1 MHQFEVHTELGES
14 KEEKL
19 YNLEEEEENE
29 MKYLRKIASTESL
42 VLKTV
47 NLGKVSVKPKSNV
60 KTKKDQSS
68 NKKELIVK
76 AKSGMEANFQK
87 GIVGFEQVEVEKI
100 SIHKGIINS
109 RLDRHKIDT
118 LKQSIVSMFDP
129 KLSVLTV
136 SPSVK
141 TAADFDINSPEGT
154 YKVIE
159 GRHLLTAMKE
169 LYSEGKSFRGLEP
182 GKVMVVIVNCP
193 GVIIANYT
201 NMRQR
206 HLGSQVESEINIQ
219 DFVKLTKRTQD
230 VIKDKNA
237 ALDIVKNC
245 MIIFDFSKDDLTAVT
260 RISKWPEPN
269 LIKLIEV
276 LEFYETFQATDTDG
290 NKKNHTQL
298 KKKGLKLPVPKLTF
312 HRIAKIKESDFLE
325 MAQKVV
331 ERELSL
337 VDLATWSLNVSK
349 LDDVKQ
355 QCVEIS
361 QVMTGNVTEFQVF
374 EDLQRKN
381 PEAFSDEKLV
391 KFSQATKGNTF
402 ISGDRI
408 RLEEHVFR
416 KLKGDDFNNNDELRG
431 SVEFV
436 EIDGLSS
443 KLLKDAD
450 CIVLNSKALSSSCI
464 EYFVK
469 EVCKADSSLIIIC
482 KSQQE
487 FHQAIEIAKEE
498 EEEDDGQFKLF
509 TVIVK
514 DHKIKSNET
523 SEISNCGII
532 YLVVTGRFEIRNPPL
547 EVFHDGL
554 SVCLE
559 KIVQQVTPQ
568 VSKLTKRRPYLS
580 LP

>member
-68 NKKELIVK
+68 NKKEMIVK

-87 GIVGFEQVEVEKI
+87 GILGFEQLDVEKI

-109 RLDRHKIDT
+109 RLDRNKIDT
-118 LKQSIVSMFDP
+118 LKQSIVGMFDP

-136 SPSVK
+136 APSVK
-141 TAADFDINSPEGT
+141 TAADFDINSPEVT
-154 YKVIE
+154 YKVLE

-169 LYSEGKSFRGLEP
+169 LYSEGKSFSGLEP

-230 VIKDKNA
+230 VIKDKSA

-245 MIIFDFSKDDLTAVT
+245 MVTFDFSKDDLTAVT

-269 LIKLIEV
+269 LVKFIEV

-312 HRIAKIKESDFLE
+312 HRITKIKESDFLE

-337 VDLATWSLNVSK
+337 LDLATWSLNVSK

-355 QCVEIS
+355 QCLEIS
-361 QVMTGNVTEFQVF
+361 QSLTGNVMEFQVF
-374 EDLQRKN
+374 EDLQSKN
-381 PEAFSDEKLV
+381 PEAFSDVKLV
-391 KFSQATKGNTF
+391 EFSKASKGSTY

-408 RLEEHVFR
+408 RLEKHV
-416 KLKGDDFNNNDELRG
+416 LKALKEDDLNNNDDHRE

-436 EIDGLSS
+436 DIDGLSS
-443 KLLKDAD
+443 KLLKGAD

-469 EVCKADSSLIIIC
+469 EVFKADSSLLIVC

-487 FHQAIEIAKEE
+487 FHQAIEMVKEE
-498 EEEDDGQFKLF
+498 EEDDDGQFKLYS
-509 TVIVK
+509 VIVK
-514 DHKIKSNET
+514 DDKVKNNET
-523 SEISNCGII
+523 LEISNCGLI
-532 YLVVTGRFEIRNPPL
+532 YVVVTGRFEIRNPPL
-547 EVFHDGL
+547 EVFQEGL

-568 VSKLTKRRPYLS
+568 VLKSKKITA
-580 LP
+580 

>member
-19 YNLEEEEENE
+19 YYLEEEEENE